1 MEELLIA
8 LCEDDA
14 DEQKKLISLIQSGCV
29 PAKTTVFDSG
39 EALLGNNPSG
49 CFDLVLMDIYMDGIS
64 GVEAARRIRNI
75 DPEIPVAFVTTSK
88 EHALDGYRL
97 NVNRYLEKPVS
108 QKAMDDVLLFAL
120 DRREN
125 PPGITILVQG
135 RPLSLPVRRLL
146 YVEQKAHY
154 LTFHL
159 LDNKTIQAK
168 GKLDEL
174 MPQLEA
180 FPFFRC
186 HKSYLANLA
195 FVTGID
201 RELMVFHMRGGEKV
215 YIRRE
220 NFKKA
225 RQAWELF
232 LFEEARKGIDYE

>member
-14 DEQKKLISLIQSGCV
+14 DEQKKLISLIQSGRV

-64 GVEAARRIRNI
+64 GVEAARRIRNT

-225 RQAWELF
+225 REAWELF
-232 LFEEARKGIDYE
+232 LFDEARKGIDYE

>member
-14 DEQKKLISLIQSGCV
+14 DEQKKLISLIQSGRV

-39 EALLGNNPSG
+39 EALLGNDPSG
-49 CFDLVLMDIYMDGIS
+49 SFDLVLMDIYMDGIS
-64 GVEAARRIRNI
+64 GVEAARRIRNT
-75 DPEIPVAFVTTSK
+75 DPDIPVAFVTTSK
-88 EHALDGYRL
+88 AHALDGYRL

>member
-1 MEELLIA
+1 M
-8 LCEDDA
+8 
-14 DEQKKLISLIQSGCV
+14 
-29 PAKTTVFDSG
+29 
-39 EALLGNNPSG
+39 
-49 CFDLVLMDIYMDGIS
+49 
-64 GVEAARRIRNI
+64 
-75 DPEIPVAFVTTSK
+75 
-88 EHALDGYRL
+88 
-97 NVNRYLEKPVS
+97 
-108 QKAMDDVLLFAL
+108 
-120 DRREN
+120 
-125 PPGITILVQG
+125 
-135 RPLSLPVRRLL
+135 
-146 YVEQKAHY
+146 EQKAHY

>member
-14 DEQKKLISLIQSGCV
+14 DEQKKLISLIQSGRV

-39 EALLGNNPSG
+39 EALLGNDPSG
-49 CFDLVLMDIYMDGIS
+49 SFDLVLMDIYMDGIS
-64 GVEAARRIRNI
+64 GVEAARRIRNT

-225 RQAWELF
+225 REAWELF

>member
-14 DEQKKLISLIQSGCV
+14 DEQKKLISLIQSGRV

-39 EALLGNNPSG
+39 EALLGNDPSG
-49 CFDLVLMDIYMDGIS
+49 SFDLVLMDIYMDGIS
-64 GVEAARRIRNI
+64 GVEAARRIRNT

>member
-14 DEQKKLISLIQSGCV
+14 DEQKKLISLIQSGRV

-39 EALLGNNPSG
+39 EALLGNDPSG
-49 CFDLVLMDIYMDGIS
+49 SFDLVLMDIYMDGIS
-64 GVEAARRIRNI
+64 GVEAARRIRNT

-159 LDNKTIQAK
+159 LDNKTIQ
-168 GKLDEL
+168 D
-174 MPQLEA
+174 
-180 FPFFRC
+180 R
-186 HKSYLANLA
+186 KS
-195 FVTGID
+195 V
-201 RELMVFHMRGGEKV
+201 V
-215 YIRRE
+215 
-220 NFKKA
+220 
-225 RQAWELF
+225 
-232 LFEEARKGIDYE
+232 

>member
-14 DEQKKLISLIQSGCV
+14 DEQKKLISLIQSGRV

-39 EALLGNNPSG
+39 EALLGNDPSG
-49 CFDLVLMDIYMDGIS
+49 SFDLVLMDIYMDGIS

-225 RQAWELF
+225 REAWELF
-232 LFEEARKGIDYE
+232 LFDEARKGIDYE

>member
-14 DEQKKLISLIQSGCV
+14 DEQKKLISLIQSGRV

-39 EALLGNNPSG
+39 EALLGNDPSG
-49 CFDLVLMDIYMDGIS
+49 SFDLVLMDIYMDGIS
-64 GVEAARRIRNI
+64 GVEAARRIRNT

-225 RQAWELF
+225 REAWELF
-232 LFEEARKGIDYE
+232 LFDEARKGIDYE

>member
-14 DEQKKLISLIQSGCV
+14 DEQKKLISLIQSGCM

-39 EALLGNNPSG
+39 EALLGNDPSG

-64 GVEAARRIRNI
+64 GVEAARRIRNT

>member
-14 DEQKKLISLIQSGCV
+14 DEQKKLISLIQSGRV

-39 EALLGNNPSG
+39 EALLGNDPSG
-49 CFDLVLMDIYMDGIS
+49 SFDLVLMDIYMDGIS

-159 LDNKTIQAK
+159 LDNKTFQAK

-225 RQAWELF
+225 REAWELF

>member
-8 LCEDDA
+8 LCEDDT

-39 EALLGNNPSG
+39 EALLGNDPSG

-64 GVEAARRIRNI
+64 GVEAARRIRNT

>member
-8 LCEDDA
+8 LCEDDT

-39 EALLGNNPSG
+39 EALLGNDPSG

-64 GVEAARRIRNI
+64 GVEAARRIRNT

-201 RELMVFHMRGGEKV
+201 RELMVFHMRGGKKV

>member
-64 GVEAARRIRNI
+64 GVEAARRIRNT

-174 MPQLEA
+174 MPQFEA

-225 RQAWELF
+225 REAWELF
-232 LFEEARKGIDYE
+232 LFDEARKGIDYE

>member
-14 DEQKKLISLIQSGCV
+14 DEQKKLISLIQSGRV

-39 EALLGNNPSG
+39 EALLGNDLSG
-49 CFDLVLMDIYMDGIS
+49 SFDLVLMDIYMDGIS
-64 GVEAARRIRNI
+64 GVEAARRIRNT

-120 DRREN
+120 DRRDN
-125 PPGITILVQG
+125 PPGITILVLGQ
-135 RPLSLPVRRLL
+135 PLNLPARRLL

-159 LDNKTIQAK
+159 LDNKTIQTK

-225 RQAWELF
+225 REAWELF

>member
-14 DEQKKLISLIQSGCV
+14 DEQKKLISLIQSGRV

-39 EALLGNNPSG
+39 EALLGNDPSG
-49 CFDLVLMDIYMDGIS
+49 SFDLVLMDIYMDGIS
-64 GVEAARRIRNI
+64 GVEAARRIRNT

-159 LDNKTIQAK
+159 LDNKTIQTK

-174 MPQLEA
+174 MPQFEA

-225 RQAWELF
+225 REAWELF
-232 LFEEARKGIDYE
+232 LFDEARKGIDYE